1 MPRGGK
7 GGLACESSGKPW
19 TGATSVFGTCA
30 NPVGCMVGRRGHMRG
45 DEEGLHAD
53 PEPKALLWNSEAHMF
68 PNRRTEGYRHH
79 WVHVL
84 GQ

>member
-1 MPRGGK
+1 
-7 GGLACESSGKPW
+7 
-19 TGATSVFGTCA
+19 
-30 NPVGCMVGRRGHMRG
+30 MRG

-53 PEPKALLWNSEAHMF
+53 TEPKALLWNSEAHMF
-68 PNRRTEGYRHH
+68 PNRRTEGHRHH